1 VWEELLDLGRPPNEE
16 RLAWSTDVP
25 ARPGRTAPIPG
36 ALHPALHAALAR
48 QGIEALWTHQ
58 AEAVERA
65 LGSRHVAVT
74 TGTASG
80 KSLAYHLPVLDRILR
95 EPASRV
101 LYLAPTKA
109 LAQDQGRALAAFG
122 LGRAVRFA
130 TYDGDTP
137 ASARLLA
144 RRTANILLTNPDMI
158 HAGVCPNHE
167 RWGDVLQNLS
177 HIVVDEAHVYR
188 GVFGSH
194 VAHVLR
200 RLRRLAALH
209 GTAPQL
215 LLASATIA
223 NPGEAFG
230 SLTGLP
236 IDVIEEDGSPA
247 AERTVAFW
255 NPTLLDPS
263 TGQRAS
269 SIAEA
274 SALFVELVAR
284 GHRAIVFARSRN
296 GVELVQKIARE
307 LLLLRA
313 PELADRIAA
322 YRAGYTPA
330 DRRELERRLTTGEL
344 VGVVATSALEL
355 GIDIGALDAA
365 VVIGFPGTIASLR
378 QRFGRAGRRGRPA
391 LAVLVASED
400 ALDQHLAHAPQRL
413 LGRPVEAAILDPANP
428 EIRSAHLAC
437 AAHESPITE
446 RDDAILGP
454 GTYEQAAAETWTR
467 PLARTPRG
475 IAWIGPD
482 SPATGVGLRSA
493 SASTVAIVD
502 ETSGELLGT
511 SDSSRAPRSLH
522 VGAIHLHR
530 GRSYAVSA
538 LDLEEGLALVE
549 PFSGDWYTQAR
560 VETEIALAEEPE
572 ASTRLGDGLVLH
584 YGAVE
589 VAEQVTGYQR
599 KRLPGHEVLDTRA
612 LELPEAR
619 YTTRGF
625 WLRVPDELL
634 AGIPST
640 ALLGSLHAAE
650 HALIS
655 VLPLVAM
662 CDRWDVGGLST
673 DFHPDTGGPTIVI
686 HEAHPGG
693 VGITRRSFE
702 AFAILSG
709 DAALVVRD
717 CPCDSGCPSCVQS
730 PKCGNLNEPLSKRGA
745 LMLLAGFERATTP

>member
-1 VWEELLDLGRPPNEE
+1 MWEDVLALGRPPNEA
-16 RLAWSTDVP
+16 RVAWATEIP
-25 ARPGRTAPIPG
+25 ARAARTASIPAG
-36 ALHPALHAALAR
+36 LHPALHAALDR
-48 QGIEALWTHQ
+48 QGISRLWSHQ
-58 AEAVERA
+58 ADAVERA
-65 LGSRHVAVT
+65 LASRHVALT

-95 EPASRV
+95 EPSSRV

-109 LAQDQGRALAAFG
+109 LARDQARALAAFG
-122 LGRAVRFA
+122 LGRDLRFA
-130 TYDGDTP
+130 IYDGDTP
-137 ASARLLA
+137 PEARLAA
-144 RRTANILLTNPDMI
+144 RRTANVLLTNPDMV
-158 HAGVCPNHE
+158 HAGICPNSD

-223 NPGEAFG
+223 NPGEAFAA
-230 SLTGLP
+230 LTGLE
-236 IDVIEEDGSPA
+236 IDVVADDGSPSSA
-247 AERTVAFW
+247 RTVALW
-255 NPTLLDPS
+255 NPPLLDPA

-269 SIAEA
+269 SVAEA
-274 SALFVELVAR
+274 SALLVELVAR

-296 GVELVQKIARE
+296 GVELVQKLARD

-313 PELADRIAA
+313 PALADRIAA
-322 YRAGYTPA
+322 YRAGYTA
-330 DRRELERRLTTGEL
+330 TDRRELERRLTSGEL

-355 GIDIGALDAA
+355 GIDIGSLDAA

-378 QRFGRAGRRGRPA
+378 QRFGRAGRRGSA
-391 LAVLVASED
+391 LAILVASED
-400 ALDQHLAHAPQRL
+400 ALDQHLAHAPDRL
-413 LGRPVEAAILDPANP
+413 LGRPVEAAILDPSNP
-428 EIRSAHLAC
+428 EIRSSHLAC
-437 AAHESPITE
+437 AAHEAPITE
-446 RDDAILGP
+446 RDDAILGA
-454 GTYEQAAAETWTR
+454 GTYDQAAAETWSR
-467 PLARTPRG
+467 PLALTARG
-475 IAWIGPD
+475 IAWVGPD
-482 SPATGVGLRSA
+482 SPARSIGLRSA
-493 SASTVAIVD
+493 SASAIAIVD

-522 VGAIHLHR
+522 AGAIHLHR
-530 GRSYAVSA
+530 GRSYAVSV
-538 LDLEEGLALVE
+538 LDLEEGMAFVE

-560 VETEIALAEEPE
+560 VETELALGAPE
-572 ASTRLGDGLVLH
+572 ATARHNDLVLA
-584 YGAVE
+584 YGPVE

-619 YTTRGF
+619 YTSRGF
-625 WLRVPDELL
+625 WFRVPETLL
-634 AGIPST
+634 AGIPERS
-640 ALLGSLHAAE
+640 LLGSLHAAE

-662 CDRWDVGGLST
+662 CDRWDIGGLST
-673 DFHPDTGGPTIVI
+673 DLHPDTGGPTIVI
-686 HEAHPGG
+686 HEAYPGG
-693 VGITRRSFE
+693 VGITRRAFE
-702 AFAILSG
+702 AFAMLAG
-709 DAALVVRD
+709 DATLVVRD
-717 CPCDSGCPSCVQS
+717 CPCESGCPSCVQS

-745 LMLLAGFERATTP
+745 LTLLSALEAETTD